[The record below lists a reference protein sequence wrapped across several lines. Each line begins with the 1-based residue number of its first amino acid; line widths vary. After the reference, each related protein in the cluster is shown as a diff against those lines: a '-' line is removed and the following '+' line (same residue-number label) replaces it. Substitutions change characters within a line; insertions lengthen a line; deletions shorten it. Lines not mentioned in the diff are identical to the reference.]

1 MILCR
6 MPDDLSPDAA
16 LEELAQEPG
25 LPATRPGPKKLNYSH
40 EALVDLMIQN
50 PWMTQRTMAAAFGY
64 TESWV
69 CNIIASDAFQAKLA
83 ARREEIVDPG
93 LKASLA
99 ERARGLVL
107 QSINIL
113 QRELEKPQVPP
124 NVALRAF
131 ELGAKAVGMGGNAAP
146 APPPAPAADRLV
158 HLAERLTGLLSQPR
172 EGVVI
177 NGEAK
182 VVNEEAF
189 GV

>member
-1 MILCR
+1 
-6 MPDDLSPDAA
+6 MPTDLSPDAA

-25 LPATRPGPKKLNYSH
+25 LQATRPGQKKLNYSH
-40 EALVDLMIQN
+40 EALIDLMIRE
-50 PWMTQRTMAAAFGY
+50 PWITQRSMAAAFGY

-83 ARREEIVDPG
+83 ARREEIVDPL
-93 LKASLA
+93 LKATLA

-131 ELGAKAVGMGGNAAP
+131 ELGAKAVGMGGNAPPPP
-146 APPPAPAADRLV
+146 APAPAADRLV
-158 HLAERLTGLLSQPR
+158 HLAERLTGLLGQAR
-172 EGVVI
+172 EGTVI
-177 NGEAK
+177 
-182 VVNEEAF
+182 
-189 GV
+189 

>member
-1 MILCR
+1 MTR
-6 MPDDLSPDAA
+6 AA
-16 LEELAQEPG
+16 VAP
-25 LPATRPGPKKLNYSH
+25 P
-40 EALVDLMIQN
+40 
-50 PWMTQRTMAAAFGY
+50 F
-64 TESWV
+64 
-69 CNIIASDAFQAKLA
+69 ASTGCGASNTTSSNAFQAKRA
-83 ARREEIVDPG
+83 PRREEIGDPV